1 MRRMRHV
8 AIAGLLGLAVC
19 ASAHAQDAR
28 RPATEALLGGIVQER
43 DVALVFDYLRE
54 ALSAA
59 ADGREIS
66 PPEELTQRAE
76 AIGAEVKRRGA
87 DAARALIDAVE
98 ASMREGMREPRRPL
112 SSSPYQR
119 I

>member
-1 MRRMRHV
+1 MKR
-8 AIAGLLGLAVC
+8 IAFALLGFALT
-19 ASAHAQDAR
+19 ASAHSAGPQER
-28 RPATEALLGGIVQER
+28 QPLLGGIVQER

-59 ADGREIS
+59 ADGREIA